1 MKKDRELQ
9 LLVCSANLGNE
20 QPDDDSLADLIP
32 EDGRCTQVLKTPQT
46 YPIRTIREESKS
58 NGDDDDGE
66 KRKTCRHNCIGIY
79 RTVRCTAYTPRISQ
93 SRAALCCNSIVVRC

>member
-20 QPDDDSLADLIP
+20 QPDDASLADLIP

-46 YPIRTIREESKS
+46 YPIRTIQEETKS
-58 NGDDDDGE
+58 NDVDGDSGDVTNNVPLTIT
-66 KRKTCRHNCIGIY
+66 K
-79 RTVRCTAYTPRISQ
+79 AQISLI
-93 SRAALCCNSIVVRC
+93 SL